1 MSEARGR
8 KAQDSAE
15 KPDNAQTIKEGYGAG
30 AGAAGAAV
38 GAALLGYGVA
48 SEKTRNKLDREMR
61 ADERKFRRAEMA
73 SRRRA
78 RALDKQMD
86 SDKRT
91 ARRLEKSIRGGG
103 GGGMPTTTGLVG
115 KAVEKFFKKT

>member
-1 MSEARGR
+1 MSEASGR

-15 KPDNAQTIKEGYGAG
+15 KPDNAQAIKESYMKGALT
-30 AGAAGAAV
+30 GAAV
-38 GAALLGYGVA
+38 VTAAGVA
-48 SEKTRNKLDREMR
+48 SAISSEKTRNKLDRDMR
-61 ADERKFRRAEMA
+61 SDERKFRRAEMA

-91 ARRLEKSIRGGG
+91 ARRLEKSTRGGG
-103 GGGMPTTTGLVG
+103 GGLFVTPDSATGRDVT
-115 KAVEKFFKKT
+115 KRFKRT